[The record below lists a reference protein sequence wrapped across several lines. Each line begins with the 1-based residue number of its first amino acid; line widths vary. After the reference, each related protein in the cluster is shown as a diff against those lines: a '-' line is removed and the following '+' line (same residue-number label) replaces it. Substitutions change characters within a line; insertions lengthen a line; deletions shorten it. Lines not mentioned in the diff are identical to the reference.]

1 MIKNIKIYTLL
12 ILTLG
17 FIACSTDNEVA
28 PLFDQDID
36 SRVNAQ
42 LDSYKKT
49 LTSSE
54 FGWKV
59 MYQPKNSV
67 GFYNIFLDFNED
79 NTVEIVSDYEGGAQD
94 FETTYRVGKSHFPEL
109 VLENYSTFHNLFEVA
124 NFSLRA
130 EFEFIFEKVADNQIE
145 FRSKSDQGED
155 VTKIVFEK
163 AISGDKERIMG
174 LRESFDEVAL
184 GHETNSFLRNIIV
197 TDPAAAPTDPPIFSG
212 TFSFSELDRTASITT
227 FNQSTGEIASTY
239 YIVSISENG
248 FSFTTPFKVN
258 GVDITT
264 FTFVEADNSFISQ
277 DGNLNTVIGYNLAPV
292 ATDLVPQLFSDDVDT
307 FDTRFPRYLYFDDSS
322 SNFLRLTSPDFLQL
336 TKSINASVL
345 DIRMNWFGAGVHG
358 IIVNGLSE
366 PLTLAFN
373 ITKIPGQR
381 IVFQF
386 AGSTNSA
393 IIGEVE
399 SLILLLIDGAG
410 WYVQETNE
418 SAFRFNPSFSLT
430 SVSFPNF
437 RFSIYGI

>member
-1 MIKNIKIYTLL
+1 MLKNIKIYTLL
-12 ILTLG
+12 LITLG
-17 FIACSTDNEVA
+17 FIACSTDNEVE
-28 PLFDQDID
+28 PLFNQDID
-36 SRVNAQ
+36 TRVDT
-42 LDSYKKT
+42 LLKSYKST
-49 LTSSE
+49 LTAPE

-59 MYQPKNSV
+59 VYQPKNSV
-67 GFYNIFLDFNED
+67 GFYNILLNFNQD
-79 NTVEIVSDYEGGAQD
+79 NTVEIVSDYQGGTQD

-124 NFSLRA
+124 NFSLQA
-130 EFEFIFEKVADNQIE
+130 EFEFIFENVADNKIE
-145 FRSKSDQGED
+145 FRSKSDKGEE

-212 TFSFSELDRTASITT
+212 TFSFSELDRTGIITT
-227 FNQSTGEIASTY
+227 FDQSTGKIASTSY
-239 YIVSISENG
+239 VVSISDTG

-264 FTFVEADNSFISQ
+264 FSFVEADNNFISE
-277 DGNLNTVIGYNLAPV
+277 DGNLNTIIGYNLAPV
-292 ATDLVPQLFSDDVDT
+292 ATALVPQLFSDDVDT
-307 FDTRFPRYLYFDDSS
+307 FDTRFPRYLYFDDTSG
-322 SNFLRLTSPDFLQL
+322 NFLKLTSPDFLHL
-336 TKSINASVL
+336 TKSINAPVL
-345 DIRMNWFGAGVHG
+345 DIRMNWFGPDVHG

-373 ITKIPGQR
+373 IAKIPGQK
-381 IVFQF
+381 IVLQYL
-386 AGSTNSA
+386 GSTNNA
-393 IIGEVE
+393 IINEAE
-399 SLILLLIDGAG
+399 SLLNLLRDGAG
-410 WYVQETNE
+410 WYVQQTNE
-418 SAFRFNPSFSLT
+418 SRFRNNPSFSLT